1 MAKRTRRGQKQCPKC
16 DAWVKG
22 TRARTCPECGHRFMA
37 KRKAPAPE
45 TVTATVEKP
54 TKNGDVV
61 TLEQVKAVAQTVR
74 AIGGFG
80 RLNELLGLIREVG
93 GVRRFKDLSEAMS
106 IAESAETAV

>member
-1 MAKRTRRGQKQCPKC
+1 MAKRTRRGQKQCPQC

-22 TRARTCPECGHRFMA
+22 TRARTCPKCHHEFNG
-37 KRKAPAPE
+37 KRQSPAPE
-45 TVTATVEKP
+45 TVTATAEKP

-61 TLEQVKAVAQTVR
+61 TLEQVKAVAQTVK

-80 RLNELLGLIREVG
+80 RLNDLLGLIREVG

-106 IAESAETAV
+106 VVESAETAV

>member
-1 MAKRTRRGQKQCPKC
+1 MAKRTRRGRKQCPKC

-22 TRARTCPECGHRFMA
+22 TRARSCPKCGHHFMA

-45 TVTATVEKP
+45 TVRATVEKP

-80 RLNELLGLIREVG
+80 RLNELLGLIRGVG
-93 GVRRFKDLSEAMS
+93 GVRRFKDLSDAIS
-106 IAESAETAV
+106 ESVGTAV

>member
-1 MAKRTRRGQKQCPKC
+1 MATKIRRGQKQCPKC
-16 DAWVKG
+16 DAWVNG
-22 TRARTCPECGHRFMA
+22 TRARSCPKCGHQFMA
-37 KRKAPAPE
+37 KRKAPALE

-106 IAESAETAV
+106 ESVGTAV

>member
-22 TRARTCPECGHRFMA
+22 TRAKSCPKCGHQFTA
-37 KRKAPAPE
+37 KRKTHSPA
-45 TVTATVEKP
+45 TVTVTVEKP
-54 TKNGDVV
+54 TKNGDMV

-106 IAESAETAV
+106 VTESVGTAV

>member
-22 TRARTCPECGHRFMA
+22 TRARTCPKCGHQFMA

-80 RLNELLGLIREVG
+80 RLNELLGLIRGVG

-106 IAESAETAV
+106 VAESVETAV

>member
-1 MAKRTRRGQKQCPKC
+1 
-16 DAWVKG
+16 
-22 TRARTCPECGHRFMA
+22 MA
-37 KRKAPAPE
+37 KRKAPAPLAL
-45 TVTATVEKP
+45 TATAEKP

-80 RLNELLGLIREVG
+80 QLNELLGLIRAVG

-106 IAESAETAV
+106 LAESVGTAV

>member
-16 DAWVKG
+16 DVWVKG
-22 TRARTCPECGHRFMA
+22 TRVSTCPKCGHHFIA
-37 KRKAPAPE
+37 KRKAPASE

-61 TLEQVKAVAQTVR
+61 TLEHVKAVAQTVR
-74 AIGGFG
+74 TIGGFG

-93 GVRRFKDLSEAMS
+93 GVRRFKDLSDAMS
-106 IAESAETAV
+106 VAESAETSV